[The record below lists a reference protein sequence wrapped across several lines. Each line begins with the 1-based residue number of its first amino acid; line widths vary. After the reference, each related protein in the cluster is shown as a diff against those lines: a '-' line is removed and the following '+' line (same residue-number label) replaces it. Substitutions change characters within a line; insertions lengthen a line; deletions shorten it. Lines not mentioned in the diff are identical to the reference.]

1 MLQTGTLQQA
11 LVNVTPD
18 DAKRSIFGD
27 LMNDFPYA
35 LNSARLY
42 LERVEYP
49 RYLRRSKIF
58 EFFNLKYPA
67 AASAGDEVEACP
79 GDVLFSSLAL

>member
-1 MLQTGTLQQA
+1 VPQTGTLQQA

-49 RYLRRSKIF
+49 ATYGVLKFLNFSILNTPLPLRQATKSRLAPGMFYLV
-58 EFFNLKYPA
+58 A
-67 AASAGDEVEACP
+67 
-79 GDVLFSSLAL
+79 